1 MFSFFVLIYDIF
13 FICSALLFIIVASE
27 NAQSNYH
34 SSLRMNETSET
45 DDNDT
50 LNMEVNDLDTSTIT
64 INELHDLHKFET
76 NYKDH
81 YYQVRI

>member
-1 MFSFFVLIYDIF
+1 
-13 FICSALLFIIVASE
+13 
-27 NAQSNYH
+27 
-34 SSLRMNETSET
+34 MNETSET

-50 LNMEVNDLDTSTIT
+50 LNNMEINDLDTSTIT